1 MQPGEALD
9 SVPTAI
15 QHAQFAGKADQ
26 EREFGMVNTA
36 TTASPAVP
44 TLRASQVFAI
54 AGLCLVAGLATG
66 YLIQG
71 AHSHPPATQP
81 SNSAGS
87 ISGAPIAPRPAT
99 APKAIAPA
107 PGTQP
112 RSVAGGPMHSGR
124 MPTLADM
131 KQMADKQAA
140 PLMAKLKTDPNN
152 VDLLMQVAAIYH
164 TTHQFQDAATYYRR
178 AAQVDPKNVALRTK
192 LAASLYRTGDVDGA
206 IAQLK
211 QALTYD
217 PKDANALFDLGMMRL
232 QGKQDGKGALA
243 AWRQL
248 LKSNPQLSSER
259 RATVEKLMAD
269 VMTTLA
275 DQGGVQGAK
284 TNDKQQ

>member
-1 MQPGEALD
+1 
-9 SVPTAI
+9 
-15 QHAQFAGKADQ
+15 
-26 EREFGMVNTA
+26 MVNIE

-44 TLRASQVFAI
+44 TLRASQVCSI
-54 AGLCLVAGLATG
+54 AGLCVMAGLAIG

-71 AHSHPPATQP
+71 AQSRPPASQ
-81 SNSAGS
+81 SANSAAS
-87 ISGAPIAPRPAT
+87 MSGAPIPPRPAA
-99 APKAIAPA
+99 APKAAMPM
-107 PGTQP
+107 PQP
-112 RSVAGGPMHSGR
+112 RPAAGSQMPSGR

-140 PLMAKLKTDPNN
+140 PLMAKLKADPNN

-178 AAQVDPKNVALRTK
+178 AAEVDPKNVALRTK
-192 LAASLYRTGDVDGA
+192 LAASLYRTGDVDAA

-243 AWRQL
+243 AWQQL

-275 DQGGVQGAK
+275 DQSGVQGAK